1 MGKTDYEQDFY
12 TWAMTQ
18 AAHLRAKQWDAL
30 DIDNLA
36 EEVEALGSEQE
47 HAVESYLVN
56 LLLHLLKWRYQ
67 PERRGKSWRN
77 SIRVARQG
85 IDRRLRRNPGLKR
98 KLDPLAVTAYVDARE
113 LAAEQTEQPITLF
126 PESCPWALAEVLN
139 RDFWPPAVAENT
151 P

>member
-1 MGKTDYEQDFY
+1 
-12 TWAMTQ
+12 
-18 AAHLRAKQWDAL
+18 
-30 DIDNLA
+30 
-36 EEVEALGSEQE
+36 LGSEQE

-85 IDRRLRRNPGLKR
+85 IDRRLRRNPRLKG
-98 KLDPLAVTAYVDARE
+98 KLDSLVVTAYVDARE
-113 LAAEQTEQPITLF
+113 LAAEQTEQPINLF
-126 PESCPWALAEVLN
+126 PESCPWPVDRVLK
-139 RDFWPPAVAENT
+139 RDFWPEAEDV